1 MHPSQKL
8 LLQLFWFD
16 FIHLSCRF
24 FVISLFHTAAQ
35 SLRMP
40 SAFFDRRNSCEIQH
54 PHLGLGLRLLQ
65 HADPKFVV
73 VWISYGCLVDLQN
86 KRQKKGYETL
96 KNGCFITSVNKTCCP
111 DQIRAQLRTA
121 SVLTITFTK
130 GMTTC
135 SRNSAEQFKL
145 KYEMR
150 RSARECTWQS
160 TRNSLWHCFGVVT
173 SSHVLRWFL
182 QKRFLLLM
190 KPEKDEMKHCSLASG
205 TAITTPINTDAMF
218 EALLQLGVAWCQEIS
233 QAEWTADDDNPVLR
247 LL

>member
-1 MHPSQKL
+1 MISRFELRTSNHVVIL
-8 LLQLFWFD
+8 ATTELQHASITQASPAALSFD
-16 FIHLSCRF
+16 FIHSSCRF

-40 SAFFDRRNSCEIQH
+40 SAFFDRRNSSEIHH

-65 HADPKFVV
+65 RGKPTFLV

-96 KNGCFITSVNKTCCP
+96 KNGCFIISVNKACCP
-111 DQIRAQLRTA
+111 DEIREQLRTA
-121 SVLTITFTK
+121 SVLTITFTN

-150 RSARECTWQS
+150 RSARECT
-160 TRNSLWHCFGVVT
+160 
-173 SSHVLRWFL
+173 
-182 QKRFLLLM
+182 
-190 KPEKDEMKHCSLASG
+190 
-205 TAITTPINTDAMF
+205 
-218 EALLQLGVAWCQEIS
+218 
-233 QAEWTADDDNPVLR
+233 
-247 LL
+247 